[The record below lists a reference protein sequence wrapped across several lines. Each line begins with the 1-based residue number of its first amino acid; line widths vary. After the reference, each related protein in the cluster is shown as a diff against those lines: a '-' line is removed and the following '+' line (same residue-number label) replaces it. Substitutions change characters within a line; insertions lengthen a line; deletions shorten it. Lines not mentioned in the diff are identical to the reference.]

1 MNKNVVVPI
10 VDTVL
15 LVIAL
20 ILLVFVM
27 PVKTF
32 TLIPAILFLVIGF
45 MVQMMPVVLPV
56 TREMPF
62 HAGLYVL
69 DGIYLVAQMVFSFLA
84 VSIFAFR
91 LTFVW
96 TVCTVMFLMYL
107 AVMLLFRSTML
118 AEVKRAGDEKQKR
131 GYMKQIILMLEQS
144 SHAAMDEEIKKEI
157 SAVLES
163 MKYSDPNSS
172 DELMDI
178 ETEIFDTAESLL
190 EQIQCNR
197 TMDAKESCSIL
208 QNKIIKRNSMCKMYK
223 R

>member
-10 VDTVL
+10 VDAVL

-45 MVQMMPVVLPV
+45 TVQMMPVVLPA

-69 DGIYLVAQMVFSFLA
+69 DGIYLIAQMVFSFLA
-84 VSIFAFR
+84 VSVFAFR
-91 LTFVW
+91 ITFVW
-96 TVCTVMFLMYL
+96 IVCTVMFLMYL
-107 AVMLLFRSTML
+107 AVMFLFRSTML
-118 AEVKRAGDEKQKR
+118 AETKRAEVEKQKR
-131 GYMKQIILMLEQS
+131 CYMKQIILMLEQS
-144 SHAAMDEEIKKEI
+144 RHTAMDEEIKQEI

-197 TMDAKESCSIL
+197 TMDARESCSIL

>member
-69 DGIYLVAQMVFSFLA
+69 DGIYLIAQMVFSFLA
-84 VSIFAFR
+84 VSVFAFR

>member
-10 VDTVL
+10 VDAVL

-69 DGIYLVAQMVFSFLA
+69 DGIYLIAQMVFSFLA

-96 TVCTVMFLMYL
+96 IVCTVMFLMYL

-144 SHAAMDEEIKKEI
+144 RHAAMDEEIKKEI

-178 ETEIFDTAESLL
+178 ETEIFDTVESLL

>member
-69 DGIYLVAQMVFSFLA
+69 DGIYLIAQMVFSFLA
-84 VSIFAFR
+84 VSVFAFR

-178 ETEIFDTAESLL
+178 ETEIFDTAESLV